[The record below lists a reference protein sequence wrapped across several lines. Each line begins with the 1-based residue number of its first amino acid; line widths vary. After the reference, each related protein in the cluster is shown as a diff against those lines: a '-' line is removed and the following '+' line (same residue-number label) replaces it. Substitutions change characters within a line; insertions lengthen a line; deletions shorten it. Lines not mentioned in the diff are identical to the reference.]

1 MTHAIGI
8 DLGTTYSCLAVLNEH
23 GQPTT
28 IPNQEGELSTPSVVF
43 FDDTEAIVGTEAL
56 RNAIAFPDRVI
67 QNAKRFMGDP
77 QKSWSIDGRVYT
89 PQNVSTLVL
98 NKLISAARQQLGPID
113 EAVITVP
120 AQFSDAQRN
129 ATREAGITAGLKRV
143 EMINEPVAAALCH
156 VLGSEGLAFAE
167 LAIDQQ
173 LLVFDL
179 GGGTLDLA
187 IVSYSSNEVR
197 VVASDGDLELGGL
210 DWTQTLVDLAAEKFM
225 EDFGNDPRSHPASHQ
240 FLALE
245 AEQAKRSLSVR
256 PRAAITVQHEGHRK
270 TYQIE
275 LAEFVAACRNLL
287 QRSEVVTKRILS
299 DQGFGW
305 AHVDV
310 VLTTGGASR
319 MPMIQN
325 NLQSLSGRTLNST
338 LSPDQSIAHGAAY
351 YAGMLMA
358 NRDQAQSVFNQQAA
372 DRLKGIQQKSVNA
385 RALGILIRNTT
396 NGKKVPHYLIPAN
409 TPLPAQATRP
419 FGTVVDHQT
428 RVHVKIVESGAGPG
442 KPHTILGDCMITDL
456 PPNLPEGSE
465 VDVTIR
471 YDHEARV
478 HVAATERRSGR
489 SAEARLVR
497 PENMS
502 GQLQEPG
509 SVEARAATES
519 GDRRTDQSIAE
530 ADVAAEIAS
539 LSGQFQSLANDP
551 LESEQPVALCN
562 RCTEPLHRD
571 GHCTHCG
578 AKAKPKNGQ
587 GKRKPGKRTSQSK
600 TSSPGKQATPK
611 RRPGSKPGARKATG
625 QKRPPKA
632 SKEVEAGEKDF
643 WDFIE

>member
-43 FDDTEAIVGTEAL
+43 FDENETIVGTEAL
-56 RNAIAFPDRVI
+56 RNAIAYPDRVI
-67 QNAKRFMGDP
+67 QNAKRFIGDSN
-77 QKSWSIDGRVYT
+77 KSWTVDDETFSPR
-89 PQNVSTLVL
+89 QVSTLIL
-98 NKLISAARQQLGPID
+98 QKLIAAAQDQLGQVD
-113 EAVITVP
+113 EAVVTVP

-129 ATREAGITAGLKRV
+129 ETVKAAKAAGLKRV
-143 EMINEPVAAALCH
+143 EIINEPVAAALCH

-187 IVSYSSNEVR
+187 IVSYSSDEVR

-210 DWTQTLVDLAAEKFM
+210 DWTQTLVDLAAQKFI
-225 EDFGNDPRSHPASHQ
+225 EDFQSDPRANPKSHQ

-256 PRAAITVQHEGHRK
+256 PRAAITVQHDGKQR

-275 LAEFVAACRNLL
+275 LTEFVASCVELL

-319 MPMIQN
+319 MPMIKES
-325 NLQSLSGRTLNST
+325 LQSLSGRTLNST

-351 YAGMLMA
+351 YAGMLLA
-358 NRDQAQSVFNQQAA
+358 NRQHAQTVFSQQATE
-372 DRLKGIQQKSVNA
+372 RLKGIQQKNVNA

-409 TPLPAQATRP
+409 TPLPAQATRA

-456 PPNLPEGSE
+456 PTDLPEGSE
-465 VDVTIR
+465 VDVTIS

-478 HVAATERRSGR
+478 HISAKERHSGK

-497 PENMS
+497 PENIS
-502 GQLQEPG
+502 GQLQETNSPKVK
-509 SVEARAATES
+509 SDLKTQTPKAKPSLKANANTAVNA
-519 GDRRTDQSIAE
+519 DQLS
-530 ADVAAEIAS
+530 AEIAS
-539 LSGQFQSLANDP
+539 LSGQFAAVPTDP
-551 LESEQPVALCN
+551 LESEQPIALCN
-562 RCTEPLHRD
+562 FCAEPLHRN
-571 GHCTHCG
+571 GHCTSCG
-578 AKAKPKNGQ
+578 
-587 GKRKPGKRTSQSK
+587 K
-600 TSSPGKQATPK
+600 TS
-611 RRPGSKPGARKATG
+611 KPAAKKKASRKRKATDSG
-625 QKRPPKA
+625 TETKKRRTKKKPQAKTPTGGPAAKDA
-632 SKEVEAGEKDF
+632 EKGEKDF